1 MPVVVQTRGDV
12 AESRHPFAVAAAV
25 DGKAHALFG
34 DDEITP
40 FRSAAKPFQLA
51 TSLALLGDPDLADEL
66 LAIGAASHSG
76 EPTHVSLAQA
86 VLRQFDL
93 DEGQLRCGTHA
104 PTHNKSAAAVLRAGG
119 KFSDIH
125 NNCSGKHA
133 FMLAA
138 AKAVGAP
145 LDYRPF
151 DHPVQQQNV
160 ALLSELSGHPPQL
173 AVDGCGVPTFCLPL
187 SAIARA
193 WSRLAAAMDAP
204 SGEASAT
211 RLAQVGWAMGR
222 NPYLTSGT
230 GRFDL
235 SVAEAAKAPI
245 VVKIGAMGVFCIA
258 VPSLHLGIAVKVA
271 SGNTEALA
279 PAVAYAFGKLAPKVW
294 AEPEGWSH
302 LNVTNVVGRVV
313 GRWQA
318 FDSSSTGKTAS
329 PEGGRSC

>member
-25 DGKAHALFG
+25 DGKAHAFFG
-34 DDEITP
+34 EDATTP

-51 TSLALLGDPDLADEL
+51 TSLAALGDPDLPEQL
-66 LAIGAASHSG
+66 VAIGAASHSG
-76 EPTHVSLAQA
+76 EPQHVALAQA
-86 VLRQFDL
+86 VLREFHL
-93 DEGQLRCGTHA
+93 DEADLRCGTHA

-119 KFSDIH
+119 KFTDIH

-138 AKAVGAP
+138 AKALDAP

-151 DHPVQQQNV
+151 DHPVQQQNA
-160 ALLSELSGHPPQL
+160 ALLAEISGQPPVL

-187 SAIARA
+187 AAIAKA
-193 WSRLAAAMDAP
+193 WSRVAAAMESP
-204 SGEASAT
+204 GQEPLSL
-211 RLAQVGWAMGR
+211 RLGRIGWAMAK

-235 SVAEAAKAPI
+235 SVVEAAREPI
-245 VVKIGAMGVFCIA
+245 AAKIGAMGVFCIA
-258 VPSLHLGIAVKVA
+258 VPSLRMGIAVKVA

-279 PAVAYAFGKLAPKVW
+279 PAVAFAFDRLARHVW

-302 LNVTNVVGRVV
+302 INVTNVVGRTV
-313 GRWQA
+313 GKWQA
-318 FDSSSTGKTAS
+318 YAD
-329 PEGGRSC
+329 